1 MKRLCAAALLLCA
14 AGLLSA
20 PISAA
25 DVNLNFYPFSA
36 RQMSDSNLWDDVDTQ
51 YALGGMLD
59 FGEKDS
65 HLHFV
70 VGLHSGVGAKD
81 FSNTL
86 ANDVL
91 ATTSE
96 LSFGMTGVWRKD
108 KGASPFVSGGLSF
121 VHPELEFDVP
131 GGTLKDD
138 DQAIG
143 FFIEGGVYWRLSSHF
158 NLGLYGRMLG
168 GTSIELFGED
178 GDVDYWQV
186 GPMIGWSWPGKH

>member
-1 MKRLCAAALLLCA
+1 MQRWFVSALILCAAACA
-14 AGLLSA
+14 SA
-20 PISAA
+20 PVFATDI
-25 DVNLNFYPFSA
+25 NLNFYPFSA
-36 RQMSDSNLWDDVDTQ
+36 RQMSNSDLWDDVDTQ
-51 YALGGMLD
+51 YAIGGMVD
-59 FGEKDS
+59 FGATGS

-70 VGLHSGVGAKD
+70 AGLHTGVGAKD
-81 FSNTL
+81 FSNPL
-86 ANDVL
+86 VNDVL

-96 LSFGMTGVWRKD
+96 LSFGMTGIWRHD

-158 NLGLYGRMLG
+158 DLGLYGRMLG

-178 GDVDYWQV
+178 GDVDYWQF
-186 GPMIGWSWPGKH
+186 GPMIGWSWPGKK